1 LSSRTERTGESY
13 TPGLA
18 EPSAG
23 RRYSILLVSHSYPPV
38 LGGSEIEAQRVS
50 KALIARGHRVQVLC
64 AGGPPMPDR
73 SEWIDPCGV
82 PVRIFGSTGRWRDH
96 EFAAG
101 VVRTIIAERQRID
114 AVYFLMQGLHLAAG
128 LPVARALGIPIVMK
142 FSSTTIIPNMKRS
155 FLGRLELRW
164 LQRWAHRVMLLNTE
178 MEQEAVEAGFRRDQL
193 LWMPNPVDVN
203 EFTPLPDQDRNAL
216 RAKLDIPRD
225 SCVIVFVGRLA
236 PEKRLP
242 SLIRAFARLNAE
254 LPECLLVLIGDGA
267 ERNALESLAQQ
278 TGARGIR
285 FAGRVPVDSVRRWVQ
300 ASDIFALVSYREGL
314 PCSLIEAMAAGLPS
328 VVSDIPA
335 TRQLVTHGE
344 SGFLCEPG
352 NEDQIAAMMAQLV
365 RDPAERRQFGAAA
378 RKAVIR
384 NYSTDEVVTRYEELL
399 ASALA

>member
-1 LSSRTERTGESY
+1 VDLDS
-13 TPGLA
+13 
-18 EPSAG
+18 G

-50 KALIARGHRVQVLC
+50 KGLIARGHRVQVLC
-64 AGGPPMPDR
+64 AGGPPMPDQA
-73 SEWIDPCGV
+73 EWVDPCGV
-82 PVRIFGSTGRWRDH
+82 PVRIFGSAGRWRDH
-96 EFAAG
+96 QFAAG
-101 VVRTIIAERQRID
+101 VVRTLIAERHRID

-155 FLGRLELRW
+155 LLGRLELRG
-164 LQRWAHRVMLLNTE
+164 LRQWAHRVMLLNEE
-178 MEQEAVEAGFRRDQL
+178 MEQEAVEAGFRSDQL

-203 EFTPLPDQDRNAL
+203 EFTPLREQERTTL
-216 RAKLDIPRD
+216 RAELDIPSD
-225 SCVIVFVGRLA
+225 NCVIVFVGRLA

-242 SLIRAFARLNAE
+242 SLIRAFARLKLE
-254 LPECLLVLIGDGA
+254 RPQCLLVLIGDGA

-285 FAGRVPVDSVRRWVQ
+285 FIGRVPVDSVRRWVQ

-335 TRQLVTHGE
+335 TRQLVTHGQ
-344 SGFLCEPG
+344 SGFLCKS
-352 NEDQIAAMMAQLV
+352 EDEEQIASMLARLAQ
-365 RDPAERRQFGAAA
+365 DPAARRQFGAAA
-378 RKAVIR
+378 RAAVVK
-384 NYSTDEVVTRYEELL
+384 NYSVDEVVTRYEDLF
-399 ASALA
+399 ASALT